1 MLSICQAELHGISRT
16 ERVTLGYLKMAKP
29 LKEIR
34 DSILPPTFG
43 RKKKKKEEY
52 FLLFVA
58 HPEIF
63 KIIIIRKIGNSFS

>member
-1 MLSICQAELHGISRT
+1 M
-16 ERVTLGYLKMAKP
+16 GYLKMAKP

>member
-1 MLSICQAELHGISRT
+1 MLSICQAELRGISRT
-16 ERVTLGYLKMAKP
+16 ERVTLGYLKMAKQ

-34 DSILPPTFG
+34 DSILPPAFG
-43 RKKKKKEEY
+43 RKKEY

-58 HPEIF
+58 HPKIL